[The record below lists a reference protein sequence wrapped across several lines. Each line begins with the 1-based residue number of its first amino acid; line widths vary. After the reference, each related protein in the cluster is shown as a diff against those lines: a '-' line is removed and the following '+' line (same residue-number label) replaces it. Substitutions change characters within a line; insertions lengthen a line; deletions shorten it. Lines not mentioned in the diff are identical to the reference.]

1 MALTAPTPAGYLL
14 AFSNLTASLSASN
27 YMGLY
32 ILQSYDPLA
41 CQSLCDQ
48 NNCAAFNSKFML
60 LTKGKGYA
68 NLDMLLT
75 CSSIC

>member
-1 MALTAPTPAGYLL
+1 MALDAPTPDGYLL

-32 ILQSYDPLA
+32 VLQSYDTLG

-48 NNCAAFNSKFML
+48 NDCAAFNGAFTSLWNKE
-60 LTKGKGYA
+60 
-68 NLDMLLT
+68 NR
-75 CSSIC
+75 